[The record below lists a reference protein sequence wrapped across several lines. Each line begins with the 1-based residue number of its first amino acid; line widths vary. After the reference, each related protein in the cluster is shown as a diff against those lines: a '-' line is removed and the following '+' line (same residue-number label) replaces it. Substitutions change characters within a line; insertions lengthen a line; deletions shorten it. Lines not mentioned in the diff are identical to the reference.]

1 MTNDRKPQKANGNE
15 HRTAS
20 EKKRA
25 ITGHIAP
32 LCGFCERADDAGNK
46 AKPAKEI
53 ASHSDGSYLPSYG
66 F

>member
-25 ITGHIAP
+25 TSRHCAA
-32 LCGFCERADDAGNK
+32 F
-46 AKPAKEI
+46 
-53 ASHSDGSYLPSYG
+53 ASVHMTQAIKQSQPKR
-66 F
+66 

>member
-32 LCGFCERADDAGNK
+32 LCSFCERADDAGNK
-46 AKPAKEI
+46 EKPAKEI
-53 ASHSDGSYLPSYG
+53 ASHSDGSHLP
-66 F
+66 